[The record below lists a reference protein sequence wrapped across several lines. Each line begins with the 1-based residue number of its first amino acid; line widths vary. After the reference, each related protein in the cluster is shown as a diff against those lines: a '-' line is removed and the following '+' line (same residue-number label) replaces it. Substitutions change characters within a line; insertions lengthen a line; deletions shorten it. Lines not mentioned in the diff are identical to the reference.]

1 MTARS
6 AKYSMISSGESIIS
20 FKTDG
25 GCFGQNFKK
34 KQNKT
39 NSAAFLTVFL
49 GSILQA
55 FVNKTDF

>member
-34 KQNKT
+34 KSKT
-39 NSAAFLTVFL
+39 KQTQQRS
-49 GSILQA
+49 
-55 FVNKTDF
+55 

>member
-20 FKTDG
+20 FKTEDVLAKTK
-25 GCFGQNFKK
+25 KK